1 MKFPKKLNKLKLA
14 FITGAT
20 KGIGRSTAITF
31 ANAGWDLILLAR
43 NLESM
48 EKLRSELLTTKS
60 KINLVKCDLS
70 NPPEIENCVKDA
82 IEKYGCPSV
91 LINNAGC
98 AFNGSLIEMD
108 LGQWEQTMQIN
119 LTSVF
124 QICSSIVPQM
134 RKNGGLVI
142 NVSSHA
148 SYNAF
153 PKWGAYCISKSALAM
168 FTKCLREEERSNSIR
183 ACTIT
188 LGSVN
193 TPLWVPLFQLMLMRE
208 LEITFTEKHMTHKK
222 DMHMRTSASVM
233 NIGKNIFQA
242 LQCLQVMSN
251 LIVRRFL
258 FHAIVIARYL
268 TIIIIRLNHIL
279 LI

>member
-1 MKFPKKLNKLKLA
+1 MISPKKPNKLKLA

-20 KGIGRSTAITF
+20 KGIGKSTAIAF
-31 ANAGWDLILLAR
+31 ANAGWDLILLSR
-43 NLESM
+43 KIDLM
-48 EKLRSELLTTKS
+48 EKLKSELLPTKS
-60 KINLVKCDLS
+60 KINLVECDLS
-70 NPPEIENCVKDA
+70 NPLEIENCVKGA

-98 AFNGSLIEMD
+98 AFNESLVDMD
-108 LGQWEQTMQIN
+108 FKHWEQTIQTN

-124 QICSSIVPQM
+124 QICSSVIPQM

-153 PKWGAYCISKSALAM
+153 PQWGAYCISKAALSM

-193 TPLWVPLFQLMLMRE
+193 TPLWDSESINSDFDRTAMLSPKKVSDTILYMAQQPESQLIEDLTLMPSGGA
-208 LEITFTEKHMTHKK
+208 F
-222 DMHMRTSASVM
+222 
-233 NIGKNIFQA
+233 
-242 LQCLQVMSN
+242 
-251 LIVRRFL
+251 
-258 FHAIVIARYL
+258 
-268 TIIIIRLNHIL
+268 
-279 LI
+279 

>member
-1 MKFPKKLNKLKLA
+1 MISPKKLNKLKLA

-31 ANAGWDLILLAR
+31 ANAGWDLILLSR
-43 NLESM
+43 NMDLM
-48 EKLRSELLTTKS
+48 EKLKRELVTTNS
-60 KINLVKCDLS
+60 KISLVECDLS
-70 NPPEIENCVKDA
+70 NPLEIGNLVKDA

-98 AFNGSLIEMD
+98 AFNGPLVEMN
-108 LGQWEQTMQIN
+108 LGQWEQIMQIN

-124 QICSSIVPQM
+124 QICSSIVPKM

-153 PKWGAYCISKSALAM
+153 PQWGAYCISKSALAM
-168 FTKCLREEERSNSIR
+168 LTKCLREEERSNSIR
-183 ACTIT
+183 ACTLT

-193 TPLWVPLFQLMLMRE
+193 TPLWDSETINSNF
-208 LEITFTEKHMTHKK
+208 
-222 DMHMRTSASVM
+222 DRTSMLSSS
-233 NIGKNIFQA
+233 
-242 LQCLQVMSN
+242 QVSDAILYMAEQPESQ
-251 LIVRRFL
+251 LIED
-258 FHAIVIARYL
+258 L
-268 TIIIIRLNHIL
+268 TLMPSGGVF
-279 LI
+279 

>member
-1 MKFPKKLNKLKLA
+1 LKLA

-31 ANAGWDLILLAR
+31 ANAGWDLILLSR
-43 NLESM
+43 DLETM
-48 EKLRSELLTTKS
+48 EELKNELSDTPST
-60 KINLVKCDLS
+60 INLVKCNLS
-70 NPPEIENCVKDA
+70 NSYEIDNSVKES
-82 IEKYGCPSV
+82 IKKYGCPSV

-98 AFNGSLIEMD
+98 AFNGNLVGMP
-108 LGQWEQTMQIN
+108 LKKWEEIIQTN

-124 QICSSIVPQM
+124 QICSLIVPQM
-134 RKNGGLVI
+134 RKDGGLII

-153 PKWGAYCISKSALAM
+153 PQWGAYCVSKSALAM

-193 TPLWVPLFQLMLMRE
+193 TPLWDTESIKSDFDRSSMLSSTKVSKTILFIAEQPESQLIEDLTLMPAGGA
-208 LEITFTEKHMTHKK
+208 F
-222 DMHMRTSASVM
+222 
-233 NIGKNIFQA
+233 
-242 LQCLQVMSN
+242 
-251 LIVRRFL
+251 
-258 FHAIVIARYL
+258 
-268 TIIIIRLNHIL
+268 
-279 LI
+279 

>member
-1 MKFPKKLNKLKLA
+1 MKLA

-31 ANAGWDLILLAR
+31 AKAGWDLILLSR
-43 NLESM
+43 NLNMM
-48 EKLRSELLTTKS
+48 ENLKEELSNTQAT
-60 KINLVKCDLS
+60 INLLKCDLS
-70 NPPEIENCVKDA
+70 NSKELEYCVRES
-82 IEKYGCPSV
+82 INKYGCPSV

-98 AFNGSLIEMD
+98 AFNSNLVEMD
-108 LGQWEQTMQIN
+108 LEKWEKVIQIN

-124 QICSSIVPQM
+124 QICSLIVPQM

-153 PKWGAYCISKSALAM
+153 PQWGAYCVSKSALSM
-168 FTKCLREEERSNSIR
+168 LTKCLREEERSNSIR

-193 TPLWVPLFQLMLMRE
+193 TPLWDSESINSDFDRASML
-208 LEITFTEKHMTHKK
+208 
-222 DMHMRTSASVM
+222 SASSV
-233 NIGKNIFQA
+233 
-242 LQCLQVMSN
+242 SN
-251 LIVRRFL
+251 TILYMAEQPESQLIED
-258 FHAIVIARYL
+258 L
-268 TIIIIRLNHIL
+268 TLMPAGGAF
-279 LI
+279 

>member
-43 NLESM
+43 KMESM
-48 EKLRSELLTTKS
+48 ERLKSELLPTKS

-70 NPPEIENCVKDA
+70 NSLEIDNCVKEV

-98 AFNGSLIEMD
+98 AFNGSLVEMD
-108 LGQWEQTMQIN
+108 LGQWEQTIQIN

-124 QICSSIVPQM
+124 QICSLIVPQM

-148 SYNAF
+148 SYNPF
-153 PKWGAYCISKSALAM
+153 PQWGAYCISKSALAM
-168 FTKCLREEERSNSIR
+168 FTKCLREEERTKSIR

-193 TPLWVPLFQLMLMRE
+193 TPLWDSESINSDFDRTFMLNSDRVSKTILYIAQQPESQLIEDLVLMP
-208 LEITFTEKHMTHKK
+208 
-222 DMHMRTSASVM
+222 SA
-233 NIGKNIFQA
+233 GAF
-242 LQCLQVMSN
+242 
-251 LIVRRFL
+251 
-258 FHAIVIARYL
+258 
-268 TIIIIRLNHIL
+268 
-279 LI
+279 